1 MNNFNR
7 QFYTDLR
14 IPNKVRDLWVQKK
27 DEAGNPLA
35 GAEFTLYS
43 DADCTMPVAK
53 GVTDAKGYISFSAE
67 NTGNNAATDP
77 DGGLSSHVQYALAL
91 NRDATT
97 DELSEKKL
105 WLKETKPPKDYD
117 CNETVTEVLITDDY
131 LYVNAGTTY
140 DNVSVARG
148 VGRLVET
155 MARYASDGVVDITLR
170 DVLATNYKYI
180 GASDDQGFPINIEAN
195 DSWMQD
201 SEPMKLHYDL
211 NTALLDYGLH
221 DGNFPTFE
229 VEEDWYGIGVEQNW
243 GAHDNKNPDDP
254 YYNPTAIDSNLNGAN
269 ISALFTG
276 STIIIYKDK
285 KSTPGSDP
293 KTGDLIVSKTFAG
306 NKGDKNRDWSFVV
319 KLDKNISGTY
329 GEMTFT
335 DGVSVFTLKHGES
348 KTATALPVGMKYT
361 VTEAEANQDEYTTS
375 ATGARGTIVEN
386 ESVASF
392 VNTKGDD
399 KPSTPKGDLTISKTV
414 LGTAGDKTKDWN
426 FIVTLDDTSVNG
438 IYGDMEF
445 TIKECQI
452 NDIRRN
458 LKSR

>member
-117 CNETVTEVLITDDY
+117 C
-131 LYVNAGTTY
+131 
-140 DNVSVARG
+140 
-148 VGRLVET
+148 
-155 MARYASDGVVDITLR
+155 
-170 DVLATNYKYI
+170 
-180 GASDDQGFPINIEAN
+180 
-195 DSWMQD
+195 
-201 SEPMKLHYDL
+201 
-211 NTALLDYGLH
+211 
-221 DGNFPTFE
+221 
-229 VEEDWYGIGVEQNW
+229 
-243 GAHDNKNPDDP
+243 
-254 YYNPTAIDSNLNGAN
+254 
-269 ISALFTG
+269 
-276 STIIIYKDK
+276 KDK

-293 KTGDLIVSKTFAG
+293 KTGDLIVSKTFVG